1 MEEKLIVAV
10 CGHPVLYDTTAV
22 FYRDRYKKEEA
33 WAKVGAE
40 VGLTVEVCRKKWKG
54 LRDTYLK
61 KKREGERRSGSAGG
75 ELKKWRFSAVL
86 SFLEPFT
93 TPRETSGNMGGG
105 FEEDGAAENTL
116 SLDGE
121 GEAGPSG
128 EGVYDDQS
136 LSESEGT
143 APAAA
148 SPAAA
153 SPAAAAPAS
162 GARTR
167 KRKRGTE
174 MDFGEKDTCPP
185 AAATTTTTTIT
196 TTCLERRGTFLKQ
209 SGSFP
214 P

>member
-22 FYRDRYKKEEA
+22 FYRERYKKEEA

-40 VGLTVEVCRKKWKG
+40 VGL
-54 LRDTYLK
+54 
-61 KKREGERRSGSAGG
+61 A
-75 ELKKWRFSAVL
+75 
-86 SFLEPFT
+86 
-93 TPRETSGNMGGG
+93 
-105 FEEDGAAENTL
+105 
-116 SLDGE
+116 
-121 GEAGPSG
+121 
-128 EGVYDDQS
+128 DQS
-136 LSESEGT
+136 LSESVGT
-143 APAAA
+143 A
-148 SPAAA
+148 PAAA

-167 KRKRGTE
+167 KRKRGTD
-174 MDFGEKDTCPP
+174 MDVGEKERETLIQGLLIQSLQRAP
-185 AAATTTTTTIT
+185 AATTTTTTIT